1 MKAGKHDFAQPILFG
16 AIVGILLLL
25 RVYWSLV
32 QIRNQKHQGSPTPG

>member
-16 AIVGILLLL
+16 AIVGVLLLL

-32 QIRNQKHQGSPTPG
+32 QIRNQKRQVNPTPG